1 MPVSIIIL
9 LLSFSMVIIIS
20 IYFRME
26 HIKSKKAHKIR
37 IHKYLIDF
45 ELHNYQIQKR
55 EINLN
60 RYNFLSYNL
69 KEVLQEQNIQ

>member
-9 LLSFSMVIIIS
+9 LLSFSVVIVVS

-26 HIKSKKAHKIR
+26 HVKSKKAHKIR
-37 IHKYLIDF
+37 IHEYLIDF
-45 ELHNYQIQKR
+45 ELHNYQIKKR
-55 EINLN
+55 ELNLN

-69 KEVLQEQNIQ
+69 KEVLQKQNIQ